1 MTADA
6 HSIISIVFGACDC
19 KDTFDCSSSLDS
31 NGGIILWLAIM
42 LYMFKALG
50 TICDEYFVPSLEM
63 ISEKLELSNDVA
75 GATFMAAGSSAPE
88 LFTSLVATFLIVN
101 EGGVGT
107 IIGSAIFNILV
118 IVGAT
123 CCFAGQELTIWWYP
137 LARDVSFYIISIIE
151 LSLVLTDSEVMWW
164 EGLIMFLT
172 YIGYILF
179 MKQNHRIVARLGG
192 EPGSIVKEVE
202 DPEMPSPEPETAEKS
217 EKSEKPEKPEEGD
230 GPRAAA
236 MAEPEV
242 APQPEPLEEMP
253 KGQAQSGNPNT
264 PDDAEEEGSKDA
276 SKLQESDPQAKA
288 DTTVKPA
295 EDPEAP
301 APEVAVA
308 SAPGAPDITSGAG
321 AAAPHVDSEGK
332 HHVWM
337 SMHELH
343 DHKGH
348 DKDGNGGEDF
358 TASGSAKVAAASTD
372 PAKGGEP
379 EKVEETDTEEPP
391 GRTLDPLNKIWE
403 LVMPTPER
411 YWLLFAAS
419 IANIAGATY
428 VMVDAVNR
436 TGCNLNI
443 QPLIM
448 GLIFLA
454 AGTSVPD
461 ALGSIAVAKQ
471 GEGDMAV
478 ANAFGSNVFDILLGL
493 GVPWFL
499 STAVMGKQVAFPG
512 AGAQLLEW
520 VLILAAILIA
530 FVAALAYNRMR
541 LNQMMGAILMTLYLV
556 YVVVALVRAFAFK

>member
-6 HSIISIVFGACDC
+6 HSIIGIVFGGCEC
-19 KDTFDCSSSLDS
+19 TDTFKCSSTIDA
-31 NGGIILWLAIM
+31 NGGVVIWLAIL

-50 TICDEYFVPSLEM
+50 TVCDEYFVPSLEQ

-101 EGGVGT
+101 EGGVGA

-123 CCFAGQELTIWWYP
+123 CIFAGRELKIWWYP
-137 LARDVSFYIISIIE
+137 LARDVTFYVIAIIE
-151 LSLVLTDSEVMWW
+151 LSIALGDSEVMWW
-164 EGLIMFLT
+164 EALMMFMT
-172 YIGYILF
+172 YIFYIIF
-179 MKQNHRIVARLGG
+179 MKQNHHIVKRLGG
-192 EPGSIVKEVE
+192 NPSDNVIEDME
-202 DPEMPSPEPETAEKS
+202 DPEIQKPEPEAA
-217 EKSEKPEKPEEGD
+217 EKSEKPEAAEKPEKSVD
-230 GPRAAA
+230 LRAAA
-236 MAEPEV
+236 KDEEAG
-242 APQPEPLEEMP
+242 AASQPEPMP
-253 KGQAQSGNPNT
+253 KAQAQSGNPNS
-264 PDDAEEEGSKDA
+264 PDYEDEDVTKENSSKPLEPETKAIASKKQAEDLESPVAESAPDVEKLHTGNKLACPGADFATRSGPPSSPRDAGEGS
-276 SKLQESDPQAKA
+276 
-288 DTTVKPA
+288 
-295 EDPEAP
+295 
-301 APEVAVA
+301 
-308 SAPGAPDITSGAG
+308 
-321 AAAPHVDSEGK
+321 

-337 SMHELH
+337 SMRELH
-343 DHKGH
+343 DHKGL
-348 DKDGNGGEDF
+348 DKDGNGEECTGA
-358 TASGSAKVAAASTD
+358 TGSAAVAS
-372 PAKGGEP
+372 KGLEA
-379 EKVEETDTEEPP
+379 EKAEESEERRCSIP
-391 GRTLDPLNKIWE
+391 DPLNKFWE
-403 LVMPTPER
+403 LTMPTPEN
-411 YWLLFAAS
+411 YWRLFSAS
-419 IANIAGATY
+419 IANIAVCTY

-499 STAVMGKQVAFPG
+499 STACIGTRVVFPG
-512 AGAQLLEW
+512 AGGQLIEW
-520 VLILAAILIA
+520 ILILTVILVA
-530 FVAALAYNRMR
+530 FIAALAYNRMR